1 MPVYL
6 SQLQKA
12 LLPGVKLE
20 ELQDTLGDM
29 CVNRELQTCNGFK
42 DGKEYVCYWLSGNLP
57 PAWGKPSKIVA
68 ALKKKPTAV

>member
-1 MPVYL
+1 MPVYF
-6 SQLQKA
+6 SQFQKA
-12 LLPGVKLE
+12 LSPSVKQE
-20 ELQDTLGDM
+20 ELQTMLDDM

-68 ALKKKPTAV
+68 ALKKKPTTV